1 MNYKPNCGA
10 GPMHI
15 KDGYVVLGEGPKR
28 PRDGQMNPAQVP
40 QETDNGGFLGRVE
53 QTESESK
60 SA

>member
-1 MNYKPNCGA
+1 MKYIPNCGSN
-10 GPMHI
+10 PKSMQ
-15 KDGYVVLGEGPKR
+15 DGYSTLSGGPER
-28 PRDGQMNPAQVP
+28 PRDGRMNPAQVP